1 MKNIGQKDVAR
12 YFNVTPELLPYIPE
26 LLSDIWALGSSP
38 ELIVEW
44 ICLPELSSKSR
55 QVLDIGC
62 GKGAVAI
69 TLAKELGFS
78 VYGVDFFEPFILEA
92 KRQAEELGVSGLCRF
107 EYSDMR
113 DTLTE
118 ARDFDIVIFSAVGFE
133 VLGSVDQCVGQLRQS
148 IHSNGL
154 MIIDD
159 GFRVKNSRVNFP
171 GYEYYVSYKETV
183 KQLTAYGDTIIKE
196 KVFPFE
202 DIKLTNQRNTEFIA
216 KRAKN
221 LAQQHPELA
230 NSFFYYVE
238 QQKQESKI
246 LENNIATAI
255 WLLQKA

>member
-1 MKNIGQKDVAR
+1 MKGINQKDVAE

-44 ICLPELSSKSR
+44 LRLPELSSKSA
-55 QVLDIGC
+55 QVLDVGC

-69 TLAKELGFS
+69 TIAEELGFS
-78 VYGVDFFEPFILEA
+78 VYGVDFFEPFVLEA
-92 KRQAEELGVSGLCRF
+92 KRRAEELRVSDLCRF
-107 EYSDMR
+107 EHSDMR

-118 ARDFDIVIFSAVGFE
+118 AKDFDIVIFSAVGFG
-133 VLGSVDQCVGQLRQS
+133 VFGSVDQCVGQLRQS

-159 GFRVKNSRVNFP
+159 GFRAKNSRVNFP
-171 GYEYYVSYKETV
+171 GYEHYVSYKETV
-183 KQLTAYGDTIIKE
+183 KQLTAHGDTIIKE

-202 DIKLTNQRNTEFIA
+202 DIKLMNQQDTEFIT
-216 KRAKN
+216 KRARN

-230 NSFFYYVE
+230 DLFFHYVE
-238 QQKQESKI
+238 QQKQECEI
-246 LENNIATAI
+246 VENDIATAI